1 VLVHHRRTNLISHWN
16 DRFRQ
21 ACEVHRLSAQERNT
35 SRFSRLN
42 SFLACPE
49 VGPYPSMMLNKKGR
63 RPAPPFSERLDVCS
77 SLATASRRA
86 GLAALRADLNPAEP
100 CSLRSCAGGLGRHSS
115 PDGGLLLNPQIVL
128 HVPDARDLL
137 GNVLGPPL
145 GVAVVDRAQERHF
158 AGRHAHFDLGGV
170 DKGIVAQPV
179 VDVLADAVIRLSI
192 THRFVLQ
199 S

>member
-1 VLVHHRRTNLISHWN
+1 
-16 DRFRQ
+16 
-21 ACEVHRLSAQERNT
+21 
-35 SRFSRLN
+35 
-42 SFLACPE
+42 
-49 VGPYPSMMLNKKGR
+49 MMLNKKGR

-145 GVAVVDRAQERHF
+145 GFAALDRAGEGDFAARHL
-158 AGRHAHFDLGGV
+158 HV
-170 DKGIVAQPV
+170 DFGSVEVRVVGETV